1 MKKNI
6 GSADRAIRI
15 VAAVAFA
22 ILALSGQVSSVVATI
37 LGVLAVVFLATSL
50 VGFCPLYAP
59 FKISTK
65 KEVVPQHR

>member
-65 KEVVPQHR
+65 KDVAAQAR

>member
-6 GSADRAIRI
+6 GSADRAIRVI
-15 VAAVAFA
+15 AALAFA
-22 ILALSGQVSSVVATI
+22 IIILTGEASGLVATI

-50 VGFCPLYAP
+50 IGFCPLYAP

-65 KEVVPQHR
+65 KDVAAQAR